1 MRKGLMP
8 EELGKIL
15 KRLEGDVNL
24 IRGLSAELCARIK
37 EPLTL
42 MEVCGTHTHAI
53 SKTGIRRAL
62 AGKVR
67 LLSGPGCPVC
77 VTADAEID
85 RFIALS
91 QMPDVAVTTFGDM
104 LHVPGTGSSLA
115 EQRDAGADIR
125 IVYSPLDVLKMAQSE
140 PAKEFC
146 FLGVG
151 FETTSPTVLAT
162 VAEAKRRGIG
172 NFSICAAF
180 KLIPPAL
187 RMIAAHPDL
196 AIQGFILPGHVSAV
210 IGSEPYRFLV
220 DEFKK
225 PCVIT
230 GFGGT
235 DILQALVMIAD
246 QIEKREPRLEI
257 QYTRVVTKE
266 GNKAALKIM
275 EGMCDVKDSMWRGL
289 GTIPESELKLKE
301 VWKDFD
307 AEHKFSLPPVEHKER
322 FDTNGCRC
330 GDVLLGKIIPPD
342 CPLFAETCTPSN
354 PLGPC
359 MVSSEGACAAY
370 YKYER

>member
-1 MRKGLMP
+1 MP
-8 EELGKIL
+8 EDLPGIL

-104 LHVPGTGSSLA
+104 LYVPGTRSSLA

-151 FETTSPTVLAT
+151 FETTAPAILAT
-162 VAEAKRRGIG
+162 VAEAKRRGIN

-257 QYTRVVTKE
+257 QYKRVVTPK
-266 GNKAALKIM
+266 GNPAALGLM
-275 EGMCDVKDSMWRGL
+275 EKMCTVEDQLWRGL
-289 GTIPESELKLKE
+289 GVIPESALKLTDE
-301 VWKDFD
+301 WKDFD
-307 AEHKFSLPPVEHKER
+307 VEHKFSLPPVEHKER

>member
-1 MRKGLMP
+1 MRKGLMA

-15 KRLEGDVNL
+15 KRLDGDVNL

-53 SKTGIRRAL
+53 SETGIRRAL

-85 RFIALS
+85 RFIQLS

-104 LHVPGTGSSLA
+104 LYVPGTRSSLA

-125 IVYSPLDVLKMAQSE
+125 IVYSPLDALGMAEKE
-140 PAKEFC
+140 PRKEFC

-220 DEFKK
+220 DEFKN

-235 DILQALVMIAD
+235 AILQALVMIAD

-257 QYTRVVTKE
+257 QYKRVVTPK
-266 GNKAALKIM
+266 GNPAALGLM
-275 EGMCDVKDSMWRGL
+275 EKMCTVEDQLWRGL
-289 GTIPESELKLKE
+289 GVIPESALKLTDE
-301 VWKDFD
+301 WKDFD
-307 AEHKFSLPPVEHKER
+307 VEHKFSLPPVEHRER

-330 GDVLLGKIIPPD
+330 WDVLLGKIIPPD
-342 CPLFAETCTPSN
+342 CPLFAKTCSPSN

-359 MVSSEGACAAY
+359 MVSSEGACSAY

>member
-1 MRKGLMP
+1 MSV
-8 EELGKIL
+8 ELEAIL
-15 KRLEGDVNL
+15 ERIESDSTLTRGMVEKL
-24 IRGLSAELCARIK
+24 IRDVGK
-37 EPLTL
+37 PLTL

-91 QMPDVAVTTFGDM
+91 RMPDVVVTTFGDM
-104 LHVPGTGSSLA
+104 LHVPGSESSLA
-115 EQRDAGADIR
+115 NERDQGRDIR

-151 FETTSPTVLAT
+151 FETTAPTILAT
-162 VAEAKRRGIG
+162 VKEARNRGIT
-172 NFSICAAF
+172 NFSICTAF

-196 AIQGFILPGHVSAV
+196 AIHGFILPGHVSAI

-220 DEFKK
+220 DEFKR

-230 GFGGT
+230 GFEGA
-235 DILQALVMIAD
+235 DILQALLMITN
-246 QIEKREPRLEI
+246 QIKEDEPRLEI
-257 QYTRVVTKE
+257 QYKRVVTKE

-275 EGMCDVKDSMWRGL
+275 DKMCDVKDSMWRGL

-307 AEHKFSLPPVEHKER
+307 AEHKFSLPPLEHRER

-342 CPLFAETCTPSN
+342 CPLFAKTCSPSN
-354 PLGPC
+354 PIGPC

>member
-1 MRKGLMP
+1 MA

-15 KRLEGDVNL
+15 KRLEGDADL
-24 IRGLSAELCARIK
+24 IQGLLAELCAHIK

-53 SKTGIRRAL
+53 SKMGIRRAL

-77 VTADAEID
+77 VTADADID

-91 QMPDVAVTTFGDM
+91 RMPDVAVTTFGDM
-104 LHVPGTGSSLA
+104 LHVPGSESSLA
-115 EQRDAGADIR
+115 EQRDAGRDIR
-125 IVYSPLDVLKMAQSE
+125 IVYSPLDALAMAERE
-140 PAKEFC
+140 PDKEFC

-151 FETTSPTVLAT
+151 FETTAPAILAT
-162 VAEAKRRGIG
+162 VAEAKKRGIN
-172 NFSICAAF
+172 NFSIYAAF

-196 AIQGFILPGHVSAV
+196 AIEGLILPGHVSAV
-210 IGSEPYRFLV
+210 IGSEPYRFLA
-220 DEFKK
+220 DEFKR

-230 GFGGT
+230 GFEGA
-235 DILQALVMIAD
+235 DILQAILMIAG
-246 QIEKREPRLEI
+246 QIKEGEPRLEI
-257 QYTRVVTKE
+257 QYKRVVTKE

-301 VWKDFD
+301 AWKDFD
-307 AEHKFSLPPVEHKER
+307 AEHKLSLPPMEYKETA
-322 FDTNGCRC
+322 DAKGCRC
-330 GDVLLGKIIPPD
+330 GEVLLGKIIPPD
-342 CPLFAETCTPSN
+342 CPLFAEACTTSN
-354 PLGPC
+354 PIGPC